1 MVRRSRLK
9 KGAGKPRSS
18 RLDVIKQWVDIGY
31 GGKGEG
37 SRALEFKTEGLT
49 PEEASEVAKVVSS
62 YNEYKGK
69 DVASA
74 ILKLRGKVSSVEFG
88 RENSP
93 VLYVHIPYWTH
104 QVAGSKE
111 ISGRPL
117 TESEGK
123 ANVDFVMSVLKKV
136 KPDEL
141 GYDSSTNTIR
151 AWWD

>member
-1 MVRRSRLK
+1 MKRSRLK
-9 KGAGKPRSS
+9 NGVVKPRSS
-18 RLDVIKQWVDIGY
+18 RLAIIKQWVAVGY
-31 GGKGEG
+31 GKGGEG
-37 SRALEFKTEGLT
+37 SRALEFKTDSLT

-62 YNEYKGK
+62 YNEYRGK
-69 DVASA
+69 AVAEA

-88 RENSP
+88 REFSP
-93 VLYVHIPYWTH
+93 VLYVHMPFWTH

-111 ISGRPL
+111 ISGRIF
-117 TESEGK
+117 TESENK

-141 GYDSSTNTIR
+141 DYDSSTNTIR